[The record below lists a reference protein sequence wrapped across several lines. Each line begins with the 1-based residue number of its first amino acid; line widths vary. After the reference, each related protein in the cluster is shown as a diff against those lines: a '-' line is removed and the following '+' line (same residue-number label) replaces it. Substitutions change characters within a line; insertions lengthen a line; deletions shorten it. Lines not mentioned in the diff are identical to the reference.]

1 MGLFLFSGLAKAPL
15 RPPAEPGWDE
25 GSGPLGPFF
34 VCCQRGGAVSEA
46 RERLVKMIEPTVA
59 ALGYELV
66 DLEFRVGR
74 GQGLLRLFIDQD
86 SGITLDDC
94 EQVSRQVS
102 ALLDVEDPIPG
113 DYNLEVSS
121 PGWTASSCG
130 RRISTGSPGNQVR
143 VKLLLPGRGP
153 AKTGGR
159 AAATRRREGRVVGRG
174 RDRGRLPMAAIET
187 ARLVPDVAAD
197 LARSGSTKAG

>member
-1 MGLFLFSGLAKAPL
+1 M
-15 RPPAEPGWDE
+15 
-25 GSGPLGPFF
+25 
-34 VCCQRGGAVSEA
+34 SEA
-46 RERLVKMIEPTVA
+46 RERLVKMLEPTIA

-66 DLEFRVGR
+66 DLEYRAGR

-121 PGWTASSCG
+121 PGLDRKLVRPADFERFAG
-130 RRISTGSPGNQVR
+130 HQVR
-143 VKLLLPGRGP
+143 VKLLHLVEG
-153 AKTGGR
+153 
-159 AAATRRREGRVVGRG
+159 RRRLTGELLRRDGEQVVFAVDGEIVAVA
-174 RDRGRLPMAAIET
+174 MAVIDT

-197 LARSGSTKAG
+197 LARSGSTKTG